1 MKATLTLDT
10 QDLVTTIQQ
19 GTLLLLGQGLLEAE
33 KEREEEIKGSPKA
46 PEAPKEKAQEAPKEA
61 KTPKEKAPEAP
72 KAEEVNV
79 DELRRLFK
87 EKNTKENRPKLKA
100 IIDTVGAES
109 VSDIKKED
117 YAEVISALKKIE
129 A

>member
-33 KEREEEIKGSPKA
+33 KEREKEIKGSPK
-46 PEAPKEKAQEAPKEA
+46 EA
-61 KTPKEKAPEAP
+61 PKEKAPEAP
-72 KAEEVNV
+72 KAEEISV

-100 IIDTVGAES
+100 IIDAVGAEG

>member
-33 KEREEEIKGSPKA
+33 KEREKEIKGSPK
-46 PEAPKEKAQEAPKEA
+46 EAPKEKAQEAPKEA

-72 KAEEVNV
+72 KAQEVSV

-100 IIDTVGAES
+100 IIDAVGAES
-109 VSDIKKED
+109 VSDVKKED

>member
-10 QDLVTTIQQ
+10 QDLVTAIRQ
-19 GTLLLLGQGLLEAE
+19 GTLLLLGRGLLDAE
-33 KEREEEIKGSPKA
+33 KEGEKEIKGS
-46 PEAPKEKAQEAPKEA
+46 PEAPKEKAKKAPKAEAPKE
-61 KTPKEKAPEAP
+61 EAPEAP
-72 KAEEVNV
+72 KAEEVSV

-100 IIDTVGAES
+100 ILDTVGAES
-109 VSDIKKED
+109 VSAIKEED
-117 YAEVISALKKIE
+117 YGEVIRALKKIE

>member
-33 KEREEEIKGSPKA
+33 KEREKEIKGSPK
-46 PEAPKEKAQEAPKEA
+46 EAPKVKAQEAPKEA